1 MKGQKPKLN
10 CKNRSRF
17 RLGYMGTPD
26 FSVPALASLIEANHD
41 IRIVYTQPPRPGGR
55 GKKLQK
61 TPVHKFAEDQGI
73 LVATPDS
80 LKTAEAQKML
90 SSLNLDALVVAAYG
104 LILPPAVLKTPK
116 LGCLNIHASLLP
128 RWRGAAPIQR
138 AIMEGDNESGVCIML
153 MEPGLD
159 TGPILSYKKITLND
173 HTTGASLHDDLAF
186 IGANLINPTLIDFA
200 NGKIAAIPQSD
211 KDAIYA
217 KKLSKEDGHLDWS
230 KSADELERLIRA
242 LNPWPGAWCI
252 LNDQRIKVHKA
263 SVMNIDSTISD
274 AGTIL
279 SDDFT
284 VACGNGV
291 LKIIELQKTGK
302 KVMTSLEYLRGNPI
316 EIGSRFG

>member
-1 MKGQKPKLN
+1 
-10 CKNRSRF
+10 
-17 RLGYMGTPD
+17 MGTPD

-41 IRIVYTQPPRPGGR
+41 ICVVYTQPPRPGGR

-61 TPVHKFAEDQGI
+61 TPIHKFAEDQGI
-73 LVATPDS
+73 LVNTPSS
-80 LKTAEAQKML
+80 LKTPEALRML

-104 LILPPAVLKTPK
+104 LILPPEVLKIPK

-138 AIMEGDNESGVCIML
+138 AIMEGDDESGVCIML

-159 TGPILSYKKITLND
+159 TGPILSCKKITLGN

-186 IGANLINPTLIDFA
+186 MGANLINPTLIDFA
-200 NGKIAAIPQSD
+200 NGKIAAIPQRD
-211 KDAIYA
+211 QDAIYA

-230 KSADELERLIRA
+230 KPADELERLIRA

-252 LNDQRIKVHKA
+252 LNGERIKIHKA
-263 SVMNIDSTISD
+263 SVLNVDNTVRG

-284 VACGNGV
+284 VACGKGI
-291 LKIIELQKTGK
+291 LKITELQKTGK
-302 KVMTSLEYLRGNPI
+302 KVMTSFEYLRGNPI
-316 EIGSRFG
+316 EVGSCFG

>member
-1 MKGQKPKLN
+1 MRGQKPKLN
-10 CKNRSRF
+10 CTNRSQL
-17 RLGYMGTPD
+17 RLGYMGTSD

-41 IRIVYTQPPRPGGR
+41 ICIVYTQPPRPGGR

-61 TPVHKFAEDQGI
+61 TPIHKFAEDHGI
-73 LVATPDS
+73 LVTTPVS
-80 LKTAEAQKML
+80 LKTPEAQKML
-90 SSLNLDALVVAAYG
+90 LSLNLDALVVAAYG
-104 LILPPAVLKTPK
+104 LMLPPAVLKIPK

-138 AIMEGDNESGVCIML
+138 AIMEGDHESGVCIML

-159 TGPILSYKKITLND
+159 TGPILSRQKITLSD
-173 HTTGASLHDDLAF
+173 QTTGASLHDDLAF
-186 IGANLINPTLIDFA
+186 IGANLISPTLIDFA

-211 KDAIYA
+211 QDAIYA
-217 KKLSKEDGHLDWS
+217 KKLSKEDGHLNWLNP
-230 KSADELERLIRA
+230 ADELERLIRA

-252 LNDQRIKVHKA
+252 LNGERIKIHKA
-263 SVMNIDSTISD
+263 SVMNIDSTVGD

-284 VACGNGV
+284 VACGKGI
-291 LKIIELQKTGK
+291 LKITELQKTGK
-302 KVMTSLEYLRGNPI
+302 KVMKSLEYLRGNPI

>member
-1 MKGQKPKLN
+1 
-10 CKNRSRF
+10 
-17 RLGYMGTPD
+17 MGTPD

-41 IRIVYTQPPRPGGR
+41 ICIVYTQPPRPGGR

-73 LVATPDS
+73 LVTTPNS
-80 LKTAEAQKML
+80 LKTLEAQRML

-104 LILPPAVLKTPK
+104 LILPPAVLKIPK

-138 AIMEGDNESGVCIML
+138 AIMEGDNKSGVCIML

-159 TGPILSYKKITLND
+159 TGPILSCEKITLD
-173 HTTGASLHDDLAF
+173 SHTTGASLHDDLAF
-186 IGANLINPTLIDFA
+186 IGANLINRTLIDFA
-200 NGKIAAIPQSD
+200 NGKIVAIPQND
-211 KDAIYA
+211 QGAIYA

-230 KSADELERLIRA
+230 KPADELERLIRA
-242 LNPWPGAWCI
+242 LNPWPGAWGV
-252 LNDQRIKVHKA
+252 LNGERIKIHRA
-263 SVMNIDSTISD
+263 SVLNIDSTVTD

-279 SDDFT
+279 SDNLT
-284 VACGNGV
+284 VACGKGV
-291 LKIIELQKTGK
+291 LKITELQKTGK
-302 KVMTSLEYLRGNPI
+302 KVMTSVEYLRGNPM

>member
-1 MKGQKPKLN
+1 
-10 CKNRSRF
+10 
-17 RLGYMGTPD
+17 MGTPD
-26 FSVPALASLIEANHD
+26 FAVPALASLIKANHD
-41 IRIVYTQPPRPGGR
+41 ICIVYTQPPRPGGR

-73 LVATPDS
+73 LVNTPIS
-80 LKTAEAQKML
+80 LKTPEALRML

-104 LILPPAVLKTPK
+104 LILPPAVLEIPK

-138 AIMEGDNESGVCIML
+138 AIMEGDDESGICIML

-159 TGPILSYKKITLND
+159 TGPILSYEKISLNN

-186 IGANLINPTLIDFA
+186 IGANLINPTLINFA
-200 NGKIAAIPQSD
+200 NGKISAVPQSD
-211 KDAIYA
+211 QDAVYA

-230 KSADELERLIRA
+230 KPADELERLIRA
-242 LNPWPGAWCI
+242 LNPRPGAWCI
-252 LNDQRIKVHKA
+252 LNGERIKIYKA
-263 SVMNIDSTISD
+263 SVLNVDNTVRH

-284 VACGNGV
+284 VACGKGI
-291 LKIIELQKTGK
+291 LKITELQKTGK
-302 KVMTSLEYLRGNPI
+302 KVMNSLEYLRGNPI
-316 EIGSRFG
+316 EIGSCFR